1 MKTLEWWK
9 RRIGITAAVVGLA
22 TAFVLAQR
30 GEPLLHITSP
40 DGTRALGGLENLSAE
55 LLPWAPVSTM
65 EFFIDGERVCVRDE
79 APFTCSW
86 KDGDEG
92 LEHVV
97 RVVATLPSGRRLV
110 RRVHTPESRT
120 DGPNL
125 FAFTDAVLVPVV
137 VRDQSGKYVSDL
149 PAGAFRVLE
158 DGVEQTVNFFEP
170 PPSTALDIAIA
181 IDISRSIADKMPS
194 LKHAVRGMIA
204 SFEGSERV
212 SLLAFNERFFVLS
225 RQASRTP
232 RLAELIEQLEP
243 SGYTSLYDTIARA
256 LNILDSQRARKALLV
271 FTDGEDSSSL
281 LSVESVRRRIEE
293 HDVPV
298 YVVTL
303 GNPTA
308 LRRVN
313 KIVRRLAAVSGGQVF
328 AVNRLDRLQ
337 GVLAEIREELR
348 QEYLLGY
355 TPLNTIRDGSL
366 RHITVRVSGRPFKV
380 RAREAYR
387 LTPR

>member
-1 MKTLEWWK
+1 MRTLEDWS
-9 RRIGITAAVVGLA
+9 RRIGVTAPAALLVTAV
-22 TAFVLAQR
+22 VLAQG

-40 DGTRALGGLENLSAE
+40 DGSRALSGLETLSAE
-55 LLPWAPVSTM
+55 LSPRAPVTSM
-65 EFFIDGERVCVRDE
+65 EFYIDGARVCVRDE

-97 RVVATLPSGRRLV
+97 RVVAILASGRRLV
-110 RRVHTPESRT
+110 RRIHTPEHTT
-120 DGPNL
+120 DRPTL

-137 VRDQSGKYVSDL
+137 VRDRFGEYVSNL
-149 PAGAFRVLE
+149 PVGAFRVLE
-158 DGVEQTVNFFEP
+158 DGIEQTVSFFEP
-170 PPSTALDIAIA
+170 PPSTALDIAVA
-181 IDISRSIADKMPS
+181 IDISRSIADKMPA
-194 LKHAVRGMIA
+194 LKRAVRGMLA

-225 RQASRTP
+225 RQVPRTP
-232 RLAELIEQLEP
+232 RLGTLIDQLEP

-256 LNILDSQRARKALLV
+256 LKVLDSERARKALLL

-281 LSVESVRRRIEE
+281 LSVESVQRRIEQ

-298 YVVTL
+298 YVVTI
-303 GNPTA
+303 GNQFA

-313 KIVRRLAAVSGGQVF
+313 KIVKRLAAVSGGQVF
-328 AVNRLDRLQ
+328 SVRRLDRLQ
-337 GVLAEIREELR
+337 VVLAEIREELR

-355 TPLNTIRDGSL
+355 TPKNAARDGSL
-366 RHITVRVSGRPFKV
+366 RRITVQIPGRPYQL

-387 LTPR
+387 LGP